1 MKISNLHFSYILRV
15 RLDLSLLL
23 HTLGGTKGK
32 GYKNYR
38 LEQIM
43 SEIVCMQDDALIIY
57 TYSDTPLFSSLHGRY
72 QLGIFPFFLSP
83 CCFIA
88 AACDGCMT
96 VLSLSLS
103 TAS

>member
-43 SEIVCMQDDALIIY
+43 SEIVCMQDDVLIIY

-72 QLGIFPFFLSP
+72 QLGIFPFFCLLV
-83 CCFIA
+83 
-88 AACDGCMT
+88 
-96 VLSLSLS
+96 VLLLLLV
-103 TAS
+103 TGA